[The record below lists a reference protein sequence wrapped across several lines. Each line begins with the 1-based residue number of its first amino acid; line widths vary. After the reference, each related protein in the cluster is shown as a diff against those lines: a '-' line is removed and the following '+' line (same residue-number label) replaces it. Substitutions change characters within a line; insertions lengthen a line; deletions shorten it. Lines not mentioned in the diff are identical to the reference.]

1 MNAVI
6 TSRYS
11 AMRFYQWGPGK
22 SEHADYSTTK
32 TIPSHL
38 KTVSTSIP
46 DSARTEHTSDSKGCI
61 CFDSPSGA
69 GTPLTTCQ
77 QDQMEEHKDI

>member
-11 AMRFYQWGPGK
+11 AMRFYQWGPGE

-32 TIPSHL
+32 TIPSHQKQYPPAFLIQHEQSTLLTL
-38 KTVSTSIP
+38 KGVFVLIL
-46 DSARTEHTSDSKGCI
+46 RVVRGRR
-61 CFDSPSGA
+61 
-69 GTPLTTCQ
+69 
-77 QDQMEEHKDI
+77 